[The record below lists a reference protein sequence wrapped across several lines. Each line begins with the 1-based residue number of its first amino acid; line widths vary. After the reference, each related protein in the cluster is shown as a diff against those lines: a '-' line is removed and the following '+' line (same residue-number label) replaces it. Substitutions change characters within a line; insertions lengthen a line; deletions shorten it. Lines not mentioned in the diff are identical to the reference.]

1 MTKYKNTKIQ
11 YDGHIFDSKKEMIRY
26 CELKL
31 LERAGEIHG
40 LELQKVFVLVPAV
53 KLNGRTKPAVKYLS
67 DFSYVLVKDGQ
78 TIVEDV
84 KSAYTANLPVYRLKK
99 HLMMF
104 VHGIEIKEI

>member
-11 YDGHIFDSKKEMIRY
+11 YDGITFDSKKEKDRY
-26 CELKL
+26 IELKL
-31 LERAGEIHG
+31 LERAGEIKD

-67 DFSYVLVKDGQ
+67 DFSYVQVKDGQ

-84 KSAYTANLPVYRLKK
+84 KSPVTRKLAVYRLKIHLLK
-99 HLMMF
+99 H
-104 VHGIEIKEI
+104 VQGIEITEI

>member
-31 LERAGEIHG
+31 LERAGEINS
-40 LELQKVFVLVPAV
+40 LELQKPFVLVPAV
-53 KLNGRTKPAVKYLS
+53 KLNGRTKSAVKYLS
-67 DFSYVLVKDGQ
+67 DFSYVQVKDGQ

-84 KSAYTANLPVYRLKK
+84 KSSYTANLPTYRLKK
-99 HLMMF
+99 HLMMH
-104 VHGIEIKEI
+104 VHGIEITEI